1 MHIHA
6 SRDITRDIYPEQK
19 TFTPSETLVSEG
31 TETQNSVL
39 CHLIMTHIY
48 ASWDNVWDMCPGLE
62 SGNISR
68 RA

>member
-19 TFTPSETLVSEG
+19 TFTPSETLVSDG

-39 CHLIMTHIY
+39 VHLIVILVRHGI
-48 ASWDNVWDMCPGLE
+48 MCGICVPD
-62 SGNISR
+62 
-68 RA
+68 